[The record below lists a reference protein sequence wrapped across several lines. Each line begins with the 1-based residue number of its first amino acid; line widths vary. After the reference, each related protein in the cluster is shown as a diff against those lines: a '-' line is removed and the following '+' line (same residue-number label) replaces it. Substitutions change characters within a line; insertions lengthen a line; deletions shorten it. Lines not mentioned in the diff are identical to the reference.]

1 MPNKIT
7 MGTEGKR
14 ASPGSA
20 AVVIVDA
27 HVHVYPQFEAAR
39 LLASAH
45 ENFARHIRA
54 NYGADAAWQG
64 VLMLSETQA
73 CDWFAQM
80 HAKGASNIDG
90 WRLQAADDAISMLA
104 TGPAQQRVHIVA
116 GRQINTREGVEV
128 LTLASTVRIADGAPL
143 ESTLKQGVSAGSVVV
158 LPWGA
163 GKWLGRRGELVA
175 RTLQEYGDRIFAG
188 DNAGRPWIWPRPAI
202 FAASEARGR
211 PVLPGT
217 DPLPLAGCEKRVG
230 TYGFVMQ
237 GALQESQ
244 PGLELRERLFGAT
257 ALPSFGRRESVRGF
271 ALNQMKLRLA

>member
-1 MPNKIT
+1 MT
-7 MGTEGKR
+7 MNEEGTR
-14 ASPGSA
+14 VSSRSDAI
-20 AVVIVDA
+20 VIVDA
-27 HVHVYPQFEAAR
+27 HVHVYPQFDAAR
-39 LLASAH
+39 LLFSAH

-54 NYGADAAWQG
+54 NHAADAAWQG
-64 VLMLSETQA
+64 VLMLSETHA

-80 HAKGASNIDG
+80 HAKGATTLGG
-90 WRLQAADDAISMLA
+90 WRLQAADDEISLLA
-104 TGPAQQRVHIVA
+104 TGPSQQRVHIVA

-143 ESTLKQGVSAGSVVV
+143 ESTLKEGVGAGAVVV

-175 RTLQEYGDRIFAG
+175 RTLQECRDRIFAG
-188 DNAGRPWIWPRPAI
+188 DNSGRPWIWPRPAI
-202 FAASEARGR
+202 FAASEAQGR

-230 TYGFVMQ
+230 SYGFVMR
-237 GALQESQ
+237 GALRELQ
-244 PGLELRERLFGAT
+244 PGLDLRERLFNAA
-257 ALPSFGRRESVRGF
+257 ALQAFGKRESLGGF

>member
-1 MPNKIT
+1 MT
-7 MGTEGKR
+7 MDKEAPR
-14 ASPGSA
+14 ASSSPA
-20 AVVIVDA
+20 AIVIVDA
-27 HVHVYPQFEAAR
+27 HVHVYPQFEPAR
-39 LLASAH
+39 LLFSAH

-54 NYGADAAWQG
+54 NYAADAAWQG

-73 CDWFAQM
+73 CDWFAQTR
-80 HAKGASNIDG
+80 AKGSTTIEG
-90 WRLQAADDAISMLA
+90 WRLQPCDDEITLLAI
-104 TGPAQQRVHIVA
+104 GPAQQRMHIVA

-143 ESTLKQGVSAGSVVV
+143 DFAIKEGVGAGAVVV

-175 RTLQEYGDRIFAG
+175 RTLQECRDRIFAG

-202 FAASEARGR
+202 FAASEAHGR

-230 TYGFVMQ
+230 SYGFVMR
-237 GALQESQ
+237 GALRELQ
-244 PGLELRERLFGAT
+244 PGLELRERLFT
-257 ALPSFGRRESVRGF
+257 AAALQGFGKCESLSGF
-271 ALNQMKLRLA
+271 ALNQVKLRLA

>member
-1 MPNKIT
+1 MPNKMT
-7 MGTEGKR
+7 MGTQGKG
-14 ASPGSA
+14 ASPKPE

-27 HVHVYPQFEAAR
+27 HVHVYPQFEPAR

-54 NYGADAAWQG
+54 NYGADAVWQG

-73 CDWFAQM
+73 CDWFAQA
-80 HAKGASNIDG
+80 HAIGSSTIDG
-90 WRLQAADDAISMLA
+90 WSLEAADDAISMLA
-104 TGPAQQRVHIVA
+104 TGPAQQRIHIVA

-143 ESTLKQGVSAGSVVV
+143 ESTLKQAVNAGSVVV

-175 RTLQEYGDRIFAG
+175 RTLQECRDRIFAG
-188 DNAGRPWIWPRPAI
+188 DNAGRPWIWPRPAV
-202 FAASEARGR
+202 FAACEARGR

-217 DPLPLAGCEKRVG
+217 DPLPLRGCEKRVG

-237 GALQESQ
+237 GTLRESQ

-257 ALPSFGRRESVRGF
+257 ALQPFGKGASLGGF
-271 ALNQMKLRLA
+271 ALNQLKLRLA